1 MKRKIHIFIISSL
14 LILSGCTSSVIESK
28 VVEDKNYTPPSSYKL
43 THNNQQ
49 FVIIPMYKELMDYVS
64 YVKEGNVNDANKY
77 KELFLDP
84 FREKAFSENDG
95 YYIYTAGYEEYF
107 SVPRDIY
114 QFERDILALS
124 EKQELINSTISEALI
139 KSSDMLPGGN
149 KRIYIIPF
157 TEKGYSST
165 SAGIAFNEE
174 VVLLRIG
181 SSFQEDDLKNV
192 AAHEYHHTVFMEH
205 EDKVNRVL
213 PSLIGNILLEGKAV
227 AFAKFIYPD
236 ITKPMLEEIS
246 FEDEKHVWE
255 EVKKDLNSADP
266 KLYDTFIHGDRY
278 IPPLSNYKVGYQIM
292 KSFLEHNPDV
302 DVLEWTLMSAADIL
316 LKSKYEDKFID

>member
-1 MKRKIHIFIISSL
+1 MKRQVYIFILSSL
-14 LILSGCTSSVIESK
+14 LILSGCTSSVIETK
-28 VVEDKNYTPPSSYKL
+28 VDEDKIYTPPSSYIF

-49 FVIIPMYKELMDYVS
+49 FEIIPMYEELMDYVN

-77 KELFLDP
+77 KELFLEP
-84 FREKAFSENDG
+84 FREKAFSENEG
-95 YYIYTAGYEEYF
+95 YDIFTAAHEDYF
-107 SVPRDIY
+107 GVPVDIY

-157 TEKGYSST
+157 TEKGYSLT

-181 SSFQEDDLKNV
+181 SSFQEGDLKNV

-213 PSLIGNILLEGKAV
+213 PSLIDNILLEGKAV
-227 AFAKFIYPD
+227 AFARIIYPD
-236 ITKPMLEEIS
+236 ISKPMLEEIS
-246 FEDEKHVWE
+246 YDDEKHVWE
-255 EVKKDLNSADP
+255 EVKKDLHSADS
-266 KLYDTFIHGDRY
+266 KLYVKFSHGEGY

-292 KSFLEHNPDV
+292 KSFLEQNPDV
-302 DVLEWTLMSAADIL
+302 DVLEWTLMSSADIL
-316 LKSKYEDKFID
+316 SKSKYEDKFID